1 MGVGR
6 GHSLLSGNQAMD
18 GRDGLRCP
26 ECRAID
32 WQRDGYAI
40 VEDDGLVFPGRV
52 APSTSV
58 DVVWTCS
65 GCGRDLEM
73 DSPASY
79 ALTELEL
86 THLG

>member
-1 MGVGR
+1 MGVG
-6 GHSLLSGNQAMD
+6 SGASPIEREQGMD
-18 GRDGLRCP
+18 GSDGLRCP
-26 ECRAID
+26 ACRAID
-32 WQRDGYAI
+32 WQRDGFAI
-40 VEDDGLVFPGRV
+40 VEDDGLVYPGRV

-79 ALTELEL
+79 ALTELEVS
-86 THLG
+86 HLD